1 MTRCDTCGNDLDRME
16 APSVN
21 TCNGDFC
28 LICAGRE
35 IERLH
40 KLESDQRWRKWPEEK
55 PEEKDEY
62 MTIIDDEGNDDTCLL
77 FWNGSEFCLRGGFRP
92 LVRYWRPIGELPK
105 EQGEK

>member
-55 PEEKDEY
+55 PDGLGQY
-62 MTIIDDEGNDDTCLL
+62 MALSRDRFEDLTRFKMDSFCPVAQKWL
-77 FWNGSEFCLRGGFRP
+77 GSEP
-92 LVRYWRPIGELPK
+92 VYWRPIGELPK